1 MRYCQ
6 NCGTQLADE
15 AKFCRKCG
23 APQPVETQPAVPS
36 ASPAAEAAS
45 SAPAAPEP
53 VPAQGTPSAPAQSA
67 PAAPTP
73 QQAAPKAPETAQPV
87 PAPQSV
93 TTPAPKQKFPR
104 WVLVLLV
111 LALVFAV
118 YWFFIRKDPVQAVQ
132 EYIFTDYGSAP
143 FGVVADTVLPGL
155 SWSSTGS
162 GSNYTVTASGT
173 YMFVPVSLTFQVTYA
188 GDYPY
193 VRFLSAMALGE
204 YETDADYVIGDLY
217 YEYYDRV
224 PGYGW

>member
-45 SAPAAPEP
+45 SAPA
-53 VPAQGTPSAPAQSA
+53 QST
-67 PAAPTP
+67 PAAPAP

-87 PAPQSV
+87 QAPQSV

-204 YETDADYVIGDLY
+204 YETDVDYVIGDLY

>member
-45 SAPAAPEP
+45 SAPA
-53 VPAQGTPSAPAQSA
+53 QST
-67 PAAPTP
+67 PAAPAP
-73 QQAAPKAPETAQPV
+73 QQAAPKTPETAQPV
-87 PAPQSV
+87 QAPQSV

-143 FGVVADTVLPGL
+143 FGVVADTALPGL

-188 GDYPY
+188 GDYSY